1 METALCL
8 RFIAHLAVLINGK
21 PAHRMARAGVIAQC
35 HWDYLFAL
43 FLFFVDLCG
52 PASNISLF
60 KFVHMASLTTFVHR
74 ESKSL
79 NKSEPKALKI

>member
-35 HWDYLFAL
+35 HWDYL
-43 FLFFVDLCG
+43 LFFVYFLIFFVDYVTCFG
-52 PASNISLF
+52 LF
-60 KFVHMASLTTFVHR
+60 LILF
-74 ESKSL
+74 
-79 NKSEPKALKI
+79 